1 MGKIKLLERIYFNPK
16 HPASFGGIDKL
27 YQAVKPKFSKQ
38 EVKDW
43 LSGQESF
50 TLHKNVRHTFKR
62 NRIQV
67 STLGEQ
73 FQADLNDMR
82 HLARYND
89 HYNYILTVIDVFSR
103 YAWAFPLKNKTPE
116 EVIRVF
122 KLIFKESVPL
132 KIQTDKGGEFFNAK
146 VKRFLATQHITLF
159 STHDDVVKAAMV
171 ERLNR
176 TLKVRMHRY
185 FTHANSRRYL
195 DVLPSLMHSYN
206 HTKHSAIHMAPAD
219 VNEYN
224 TLKVWHQLHPK
235 TFTKKAALSVG
246 DHVRISRTKMRFE
259 KGYEANFSRELFI
272 ITRVLRPSQPLYRIK
287 DLNGEPIK
295 GTFYQD
301 QLQKVTR
308 PETYHIEKVLKKR
321 TVHRKRQLFVKWLGY
336 SDTFNS
342 WINEK
347 DVVLPRVTQ

>member
-1 MGKIKLLERIYFNPK
+1 
-16 HPASFGGIDKL
+16 
-27 YQAVKPKFSKQ
+27 
-38 EVKDW
+38 
-43 LSGQESF
+43 
-50 TLHKNVRHTFKR
+50 
-62 NRIQV
+62 
-67 STLGEQ
+67 
-73 FQADLNDMR
+73 
-82 HLARYND
+82 
-89 HYNYILTVIDVFSR
+89 
-103 YAWAFPLKNKTPE
+103 
-116 EVIRVF
+116 
-122 KLIFKESVPL
+122 
-132 KIQTDKGGEFFNAK
+132 
-146 VKRFLATQHITLF
+146 
-159 STHDDVVKAAMV
+159 
-171 ERLNR
+171 
-176 TLKVRMHRY
+176 MHRY

-235 TFTKKAALSVG
+235 TLTKKATLSVG
-246 DHVRISRTKMRFE
+246 DYVRISRTKMRFE

-272 ITRVLRPSQPLYRIK
+272 VTHVLRPSQPLYRIK